1 MNVLIQAL
9 TDRLGYP
16 HLEAAAI
23 DGFLQG
29 QPQPVALFFSGDPD
43 KAPESN
49 DVAVVLPELV
59 HHFQGRFGAAVITDP
74 GPQLQAHY
82 GFSRWPALVFMLG
95 RQHLG
100 SIVRVQNWSD
110 YLGEIETILQAE
122 PHALPGFPIPVV
134 SQTSGCST
142 Q

>member
-9 TDRLGYP
+9 TDKHGYP
-16 HLEAAAI
+16 RLEAAAI

-29 QPQPVALFFSGDPD
+29 QPQPVALFFSGDPA
-43 KAPESN
+43 KAPESH

-59 HHFQGRFGAAVITDP
+59 HHFRGRFGVAVITDP
-74 GPQLQAHY
+74 SPRLQARY

-95 RQHLG
+95 RRHLG
-100 SIVRVQNWSD
+100 TSARVQNWSD
-110 YLGEIETILQAE
+110 YLSEIDTILQAE

-134 SQTSGCST
+134 NQTSGCNP